1 MYLFLFTYSQCTS
14 KWYSSDE
21 NELVGDGGG
30 VDVIICD
37 ADRTRTWSCR
47 SKSLWKRK
55 TRRRRG
61 PKRGEK
67 LVDVH
72 TYSGAADSSEPKCS
86 MRTSTRRASKKPN
99 ELIQVVDEAVETRIL
114 VD

>member
-30 VDVIICD
+30 VEVIIFD

-61 PKRGEK
+61 PKRGDK
-67 LVDVH
+67 LVEHTRPHVH
-72 TYSGAADSSEPKCS
+72 Q
-86 MRTSTRRASKKPN
+86 SKP
-99 ELIQVVDEAVETRIL
+99 LDT
-114 VD
+114 